1 MLSDCSAFGEAMDL
15 LAAVS
20 AFNQKSRVAAL
31 ASMFPTT
38 SPVMA
43 FDSQPRGQAK
53 QSFMFSCVC
62 VCVCVLLCCL
72 RAEALAKQFTEV
84 TNPPKDLAAKLRG
97 RFVEVILQDA
107 ADANS
112 SDNHTPELSGH
123 ASAKLAALL
132 LVAKGFDGPAA
143 ADCATKVQQLKNIL
157 DGIKKSHTSSLVLG
171 KLAEDVAELKAL
183 LPQGFPESMH
193 FQTVEQCC
201 PQTF

>member
-1 MLSDCSAFGEAMDL
+1 
-15 LAAVS
+15 
-20 AFNQKSRVAAL
+20 
-31 ASMFPTT
+31 
-38 SPVMA
+38 
-43 FDSQPRGQAK
+43 
-53 QSFMFSCVC
+53 
-62 VCVCVLLCCL
+62 LCCL